1 MRLVKFVANAG
12 VASRR
17 ASERLIAE
25 GRVQLNGAVVDD
37 PARDVSEA
45 DHITVDGTT
54 IGLPDGAELAVYAV
68 NKPAG
73 VVSTASDPQ
82 RRPTVVALVSSPRR
96 LYPVGRLDIDAT
108 GLMLL
113 TNDGALAHRLTH
125 PSFEVPKT
133 YRVRVGGGPVG
144 QRELRRLR
152 DGVMLEDG
160 PTAPADARL
169 LAPDTIEL
177 TIHEGR
183 NRQVK
188 RMCEAIGHRVL
199 ALQRTR
205 FGPLALGDLP
215 SGRSRRLRPAEL
227 AALSAAAGASARPR
241 TEASRSARGR
251 RPRGSAPPGAS
262 RPAGGS

>member
-17 ASERLIAE
+17 ASERLIAD
-25 GRVQLNGAVVDD
+25 GRVTVNGETVDD

-45 DHITVDGTT
+45 DRVTVDGAA
-54 IGLPDGAELAVYAV
+54 IALPTATELEVYAV

-82 RRPTVVALVSSPRR
+82 GRPTVVSLVDSRRR

-113 TNDGALAHRLTH
+113 TNDGELSNRQTH
-125 PSFEVPKT
+125 PRFEVPKT
-133 YRVRVGGGPVG
+133 YRAVVAGAPVRE
-144 QRELRRLR
+144 RALRRLR
-152 DGVMLEDG
+152 EGLVLDDG
-160 PTAPADARL
+160 PTAPARARL

-199 ALQRTR
+199 SLQRTA
-205 FGPLALGDLP
+205 FGPLSLGDLRP
-215 SGRSRRLRPAEL
+215 GRSRRLGASEV
-227 AALSAAAGASARPR
+227 AALSAAAGPSGRR
-241 TEASRSARGR
+241 SGSGSRSAPGR
-251 RPRGSAPPGAS
+251 RS
-262 RPAGGS
+262 RA

>member
-17 ASERLIAE
+17 ASERLIAD
-25 GRVQLNGAVVDD
+25 GRVQVAGETVTD
-37 PARDVSEA
+37 PARDVGET
-45 DHITVDGTT
+45 DPVTVDGAPVT
-54 IGLPDGAELAVYAV
+54 LPAAGELVVYAV

-82 RRPTVVALVSSPRR
+82 QRRTVVSLVASERR
-96 LYPVGRLDIDAT
+96 LYPIGRLDIDAT

-113 TNDGALAHRLTH
+113 TNDGELAHRLTH

-133 YRVRVGGGPVG
+133 YRATVAGGRVSDTA
-144 QRELRRLR
+144 LRRLR
-152 DGVMLEDG
+152 NGVRLEDG
-160 PTAPADARL
+160 LTAPARARR

-188 RMCEAIGHRVL
+188 RMCEAIGHRVT
-199 ALQRTR
+199 ALQRTA
-205 FGPLALGDLP
+205 FGPLQLGELGV
-215 SGRSRRLRPAEL
+215 GRSRRLTDAEV
-227 AALSAAAGASARPR
+227 AALSRAPRP
-241 TEASRSARGR
+241 GD
-251 RPRGSAPPGAS
+251 
-262 RPAGGS
+262 

>member
-17 ASERLIAE
+17 ASEQLIAD
-25 GRVQLNGAVVDD
+25 GRVQVNGATVDD
-37 PARDVSEA
+37 PARDVTEA
-45 DHITVDGTT
+45 DEVSVDGSAVA
-54 IGLPDGAELAVYAV
+54 LPGAAELVVHAL

-82 RRPTVVALVSSPRR
+82 RRRTVVSLVPAGRR

-108 GLMLL
+108 GLVLL
-113 TNDGALAHRLTH
+113 TNDGGLAHRLTH

-133 YRVRVGGGPVG
+133 YRAVVGGGPVRDT
-144 QRELRRLR
+144 QLRRLR
-152 DGVMLEDG
+152 NGLVLEDG
-160 PTAPADARL
+160 PTAPARVRR

-188 RMCEAIGHRVL
+188 RMCEAVGHRVVS
-199 ALQRTR
+199 LQRTA
-205 FGPLALGDLP
+205 FGPLALGDLAT
-215 SGRSRRLRPAEL
+215 GRSRRLTAAEVQ
-227 AALSAAAGASARPR
+227 ALSAAAGAPARPP
-241 TEASRSARGR
+241 SRLS
-251 RPRGSAPPGAS
+251 
-262 RPAGGS
+262 